1 MWHELQEEIEVEL
14 EELKRLFEPFESLL
28 EKVKT
33 KAPDAV
39 ETVAL
44 AGLLHSFYTGVENIF
59 KRIAINLDKGLPHGE
74 SWHRQLLDFMCQ
86 KSENRPAVISESLR
100 DRLDMYMHFRHVFRH
115 AYSFYLQWNKME
127 PLVLE
132 CKNTLKLCQT
142 ELELFLKKTEP

>member
-1 MWHELQEEIEVEL
+1 MWLEMKEEIEVEL
-14 EELKRLFEPFESLL
+14 GELQRLFVSFASLL

-33 KAPDAV
+33 NSPDAV
-39 ETVAL
+39 ETIAL

-59 KRIAINLDKGLPHGE
+59 KRIAINFKNGLPHGE
-74 SWHRQLLDFMCQ
+74 SWHRQLLDFMSQ

-100 DRLDMYMHFRHVFRH
+100 DRLDIYMHFRHVFRH

-132 CKNTLKLCQT
+132 CENTLELLKT
-142 ELELFLKKTEP
+142 ELKCF